1 VFLLVL
7 AYPGCPGQKPLNG
20 CVCVCVLTIQKR
32 TEVKY
37 WVISHVMCCY
47 WEQFVSLFEMK
58 RMVSMAGC

>member
-1 VFLLVL
+1 MSVSSCTGL
-7 AYPGCPGQKPLNG
+7 PGLSRTNAVKRL
-20 CVCVCVLTIQKR
+20 CVCVLTIQKR